1 MVGEMTLSVSQNKVP
16 GNWDRKGLPGWAYS
30 NDELFALEQDLI
42 FRAHWQLACHI
53 SDLAEPGAYVT
64 FDMGYERALILR
76 DKAGT
81 VRAFHNLCRHRGSRV
96 VDNERG
102 ICKSAL
108 TCPFHGWT
116 YNLDGTLR
124 SAAQPSTFPE
134 LDPVE
139 WGLKPVELEIWNG
152 FIFIRF
158 QPGPQGSVAEMLQR
172 FDSEISP
179 YNIANMERVAG
190 DFIFAEAEVNWKSMR
205 DVDNEGYHVAKAH
218 PSLQDLYGKA
228 YIDEPYING
237 ASRSLGKFN
246 DSPSKLWSVKAYR
259 ALVSQF
265 THLPE
270 PLNASWLYL
279 GIFPNAV
286 IGLYPDS
293 IIFYQEVPVG
303 TKHTLQR
310 GAVYRHREETRTMRA
325 ARYLSG
331 RIDGLTADEDL
342 QLTRWTDE
350 APLSSGYDRIIL
362 SDLEYGVSSFHDHLR
377 DLMPVLSLERS
388 PDLGTLAERNTAL
401 KGL

>member
-1 MVGEMTLSVSQNKVP
+1 
-16 GNWDRKGLPGWAYS
+16 
-30 NDELFALEQDLI
+30 
-42 FRAHWQLACHI
+42 
-53 SDLAEPGAYVT
+53 
-64 FDMGYERALILR
+64 
-76 DKAGT
+76 
-81 VRAFHNLCRHRGSRV
+81 VR
-96 VDNERG
+96 
-102 ICKSAL
+102 
-108 TCPFHGWT
+108 
-116 YNLDGTLR
+116 
-124 SAAQPSTFPE
+124 
-134 LDPVE
+134 
-139 WGLKPVELEIWNG
+139 
-152 FIFIRF
+152 
-158 QPGPQGSVAEMLQR
+158 
-172 FDSEISP
+172 
-179 YNIANMERVAG
+179 
-190 DFIFAEAEVNWKSMR
+190 
-205 DVDNEGYHVAKAH
+205 
-218 PSLQDLYGKA
+218 
-228 YIDEPYING
+228 
-237 ASRSLGKFN
+237 
-246 DSPSKLWSVKAYR
+246 AYR

-293 IIFYQEVPVG
+293 VIFYQEVPVG

-350 APLSSGYDRIIL
+350 APMSSGYDGIIL

>member
-1 MVGEMTLSVSQNKVP
+1 MVDKLPLSDVQNKVP
-16 GNWDRKGLPGWAYS
+16 NNWDRKGLPGWAYS
-30 NDELFALEQDLI
+30 NDELFALEQKLI
-42 FRAHWQLACHI
+42 FSAHWQLACHV
-53 SDLAEPGAYVT
+53 SDLSEPGAYVT

-81 VRAFHNLCRHRGSRV
+81 IRAFHNLCRHRGSRV
-96 VDNERG
+96 VDSEKG
-102 ICKSAL
+102 VCKSAL

-124 SAAQPSTFPE
+124 GAAQASTFPK

-139 WGLKPVELEIWNG
+139 WGLKPIELEIWNG

-158 QPGPQGSVAEMLQR
+158 QPGPQGSVAEMLRR
-172 FDSEISP
+172 FDDEIAL
-179 YNIANMERVAG
+179 YNIADMERVAG

-228 YIDEPYING
+228 YVDEPYING

-246 DSPSKLWSVKAYR
+246 ESPSKIWSVKAYR
-259 ALVSQF
+259 SLLAHL
-265 THLPE
+265 THLPS
-270 PLNASWLYL
+270 PHNAAWLYI

-293 IIFYQEVPVG
+293 IIFYQEVPIG

-310 GAVYRHREETRTMRA
+310 GAVYRHKKESRIMRA

-350 APLSSGYDRIIL
+350 APLSSGFDRILL
-362 SDLEYGVSSFHDHLR
+362 SDLEYGVASHHDHLR
-377 DLMPVLSLERS
+377 NLLPVLSLNQQ
-388 PDLGTLAERNTAL
+388 PDLGTLATSNAAL
-401 KGL
+401 KGR